1 MSSPTTLLGR
11 WGEAQVAEYLHK
23 KGYRLIASGYRCRLG
38 EIDLIARKGKELAF
52 VEVKLRRDARFAAAR
67 EQVPPAKQ
75 RRIVAAAQFFLAE
88 HPECGE
94 YRCRFDVAEV
104 YAPEGVQTQ
113 RPDIRYYE
121 HAFW

>member
-23 KGYRLIASGYRCRLG
+23 KGYH
-38 EIDLIARKGKELAF
+38 LIARKGKELAF

-67 EQVPPAKQ
+67 EQVTPAKQ